1 MFIVGA
7 TMSEARFG
15 APKCER
21 LSVNLPPEDNEVK
34 LARDQCGP
42 SWSRLRAAVFRQ
54 PLVITSSAK
63 RRLRPIKRRRLE
75 WRAARWMR
83 KHPVSVSM
91 CLLLASPLAIVWS
104 EKVLTCF
111 KIAEP
116 VQWDMRLTA
125 RATMD
130 IKDLLAVVGHGVTVS
145 SVESREYEREFA
157 AAYRVAD
164 RRVKVESG
172 NEFGEETLLFVMGH
186 ECAHAMFLQGGFLE
200 HNPDMASYQHLV
212 HEVAA
217 DVLGAHLAG
226 RVVSRR
232 GEDGAALTRNLIEE
246 TQIVGRRYPI
256 SPSSINKNIS
266 TEWDGNVRTYVGNG
280 YWLDPNCGAEKLIDA
295 VDQICREHEDL
306 WEAARAIASELH
318 NVDMKTAKKHAP
330 PVDWRPGR

>member
-1 MFIVGA
+1 
-7 TMSEARFG
+7 
-15 APKCER
+15 
-21 LSVNLPPEDNEVK
+21 
-34 LARDQCGP
+34 
-42 SWSRLRAAVFRQ
+42 VFHE
-54 PLVITSSAK
+54 PLVTTSTAKRRPRSAK
-63 RRLRPIKRRRLE
+63 RRRPE
-75 WRAARWMR
+75 WRIARWIR
-83 KHPVSVSM
+83 RHPVPVSIF
-91 CLLLASPLAIVWS
+91 LLLATPLAIVWS
-104 EKVLTCF
+104 EKVLVRF
-111 KIAEP
+111 VVAEP

-145 SVESREYEREFA
+145 SVKSREYDDGYA
-157 AAYRVAD
+157 AAYFWD
-164 RRVKVESG
+164 RRVVVDARH
-172 NEFGEETLLFVMGH
+172 EFGEETLLFVMGH

-256 SPSSINKNIS
+256 SPSAIKKNIS

-295 VDQICREHEDL
+295 VDQICREHKDL

-318 NVDMKTAKKHAP
+318 NVDVKAARKFAP
-330 PVDWRPGR
+330 PDDWRSGR